1 MAEVKGVLVS
11 ATTAFLVGRYG
22 KEAFEEARKTLS
34 AEDAAVLD
42 RRFLDSSLYPYAT
55 MVALRRLAR
64 VLSARGPLTGEEIG
78 ESIAD
83 YVFKGVYKPLLTNDP
98 VRMVEKIGWVKDFFY
113 KDTDKVDAHMTGNS
127 SCALTYHYVESV
139 RPTRATCNSLIGFWG
154 RTLELTGA
162 GRVAG
167 THPVCIA
174 EGGDRCEFTFSW

>member
-11 ATTAFLVGRYG
+11 AMTAFLVGRYG
-22 KEAFEEARKTLS
+22 KESVEEATKALS
-34 AEDAAVLD
+34 AEDAALVR

-64 VLSARGPLTGEEIG
+64 VLAARGPLTGEEIG
-78 ESIAD
+78 QSIAD
-83 YVFKGVYKPLLTNDP
+83 YVFKGVYKPLLTPDP

-127 SCALTYHYVESV
+127 SCALVYHYEEGI

-154 RTLELTGA
+154 RTLELAGA
-162 GRVAG
+162 RKVTA

-174 EGGDRCEFTFSW
+174 EGDDRCEFTFSW